1 LENGTVNVKR
11 VSQKISASRTKLAL
25 PKYQTQEARPM
36 LELSPHETRVLGSL
50 MEKALTT
57 PDQYPLSLN
66 ALTNACNQKSNR
78 DPVMALEEAKV
89 QEVVDGLA
97 NKKIVTEVL
106 FGSRTTKYRQR
117 FCNTEFSAIHL
128 NPQELSIIC
137 VLFLRGPQTPGELR
151 TLTKRLYPFAD
162 VQVVDATLDD
172 LLIREDGPFIVKLE
186 REPGRRE
193 SRYAHLFSGLVET
206 DLSRS
211 THVQQPRDTSDQEN
225 RIVVLEQEVASLRE
239 ELNMLKKELGL

>member
-1 LENGTVNVKR
+1 
-11 VSQKISASRTKLAL
+11 
-25 PKYQTQEARPM
+25 M
-36 LELSPHETRVLGSL
+36 LELSLYETRVLGSL

-66 ALTNACNQKSNR
+66 TLTNACNQKSNR
-78 DPVMALEEAKV
+78 DPVMALAETQV
-89 QEVVDGLA
+89 QEIVEGLS

-117 FCNTEFSAIHL
+117 FCNTEFSEIHL

-151 TLTKRLYPFAD
+151 TLTKRLYPFAS
-162 VQVVDATLDD
+162 VQAVDATLDD
-172 LLIREDGPFIVKLE
+172 LLTREDGPFVVKLE

-193 SRYAHLFSGLVET
+193 PRYAHLFSGPVET
-206 DLSRS
+206 ALSHS
-211 THVQQPRDTSDQEN
+211 SYEQTPQDASDQEN
-225 RIVVLEQEVASLRE
+225 RIVTLEQEVASLRE

>member
-1 LENGTVNVKR
+1 
-11 VSQKISASRTKLAL
+11 
-25 PKYQTQEARPM
+25 M

-172 LLIREDGPFIVKLE
+172 LLIREDGPF
-186 REPGRRE
+186 
-193 SRYAHLFSGLVET
+193 SGLVET